1 MTILRAGCYERVS
14 TDEQAK
20 YGYSIRAQID
30 ELNEYCAKN
39 KIKIVDHYTD
49 EGVSGGKPIHKRPA
63 LTRLIEDVKAGK
75 IDIILF
81 TKLDR
86 WSRNTKEFFKAQ
98 DILDELKV
106 EWRAIHEKYD
116 TTTPDGRMA
125 ITIFLAIAQ
134 NEREKGADRVKRV
147 FADKRKRKEA
157 WYGSHSM
164 PFGYTKEKD
173 ADGVFRLVKDPELR
187 DAVQE
192 FWDITIKSGNALQAM
207 LYVNETYGLKRAK
220 KSWYDVMHNEIYTGK
235 CKDIEDYCE
244 PYVSKADWLKIQE
257 RTAGWTTQ
265 RKRTYLFAGMIV
277 CPNCGRLLKSTY
289 TIGKNKEY
297 YAYRCNA
304 QASRLCDYKHSVQEI
319 GFEKK
324 MLARIEKEVRDK
336 ITEIEEER
344 AKGKTNAAQNRLKS
358 LREQLRRLEVVYMSG
373 NKSDEDYIS
382 ESILI
387 NSKIKEAELELKKDP
402 AESDTSALQ
411 AFLDSDFKS
420 RYKDLTREEKKILWS
435 GLVKN
440 VYLEGT
446 EIKSVELFF

>member
-164 PFGYTKEKD
+164 PFGYTKEK
-173 ADGVFRLVKDPELR
+173 
-187 DAVQE
+187 
-192 FWDITIKSGNALQAM
+192 
-207 LYVNETYGLKRAK
+207 
-220 KSWYDVMHNEIYTGK
+220 
-235 CKDIEDYCE
+235 ED
-244 PYVSKADWLKIQE
+244 
-257 RTAGWTTQ
+257 R
-265 RKRTYLFAGMIV
+265 
-277 CPNCGRLLKSTY
+277 
-289 TIGKNKEY
+289 
-297 YAYRCNA
+297 
-304 QASRLCDYKHSVQEI
+304 
-319 GFEKK
+319 
-324 MLARIEKEVRDK
+324 
-336 ITEIEEER
+336 
-344 AKGKTNAAQNRLKS
+344 
-358 LREQLRRLEVVYMSG
+358 
-373 NKSDEDYIS
+373 
-382 ESILI
+382 
-387 NSKIKEAELELKKDP
+387 
-402 AESDTSALQ
+402 
-411 AFLDSDFKS
+411 
-420 RYKDLTREEKKILWS
+420 
-435 GLVKN
+435 
-440 VYLEGT
+440 
-446 EIKSVELFF
+446 KSVV